1 MQLLLRQKE
10 GNDVRIKRIKN
21 IVIEDSYR
29 TFNCVKFDRTS
40 SILTGRNPF
49 KQDHEAID
57 YDMDSEDEEAEANG
71 EDLDNDQN
79 NAEEEDDS
87 SNSDEES

>member
-1 MQLLLRQKE
+1 M
-10 GNDVRIKRIKN
+10 
-21 IVIEDSYR
+21 IEDSYR

-71 EDLDNDQN
+71 EDLDND
-79 NAEEEDDS
+79 
-87 SNSDEES
+87 

>member
-1 MQLLLRQKE
+1 
-10 GNDVRIKRIKN
+10 
-21 IVIEDSYR
+21 VIEDSYR

-71 EDLDNDQN
+71 EDLDND
-79 NAEEEDDS
+79 
-87 SNSDEES
+87 